1 MLSTKVTSGYRVT
14 IPKEVREQLGL
25 QPGQE
30 LVVSAR
36 GNVIELVPVPRLED
50 LRGIAKGANTEGL
63 REKVERY

>member
-1 MLSTKVTSGYRVT
+1 MLTTRVTSGYRVT

-25 QPGQE
+25 QPGQK
-30 LVVSAR
+30 LAVFAR